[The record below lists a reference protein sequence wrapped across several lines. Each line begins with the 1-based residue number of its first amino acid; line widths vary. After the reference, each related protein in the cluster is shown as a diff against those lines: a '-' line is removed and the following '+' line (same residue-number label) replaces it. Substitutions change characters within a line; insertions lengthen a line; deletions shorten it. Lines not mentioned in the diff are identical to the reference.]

1 MVPFMVSLNA
11 RAGAILLAAW
21 VLAAA
26 SGCGY
31 TQKSLLSENIKSI
44 HVAPVKNEIDLSSEI
59 NDKSHFRVYRPG
71 LEVDITNAII
81 NQFIFDGHL
90 KVVSLEKANA
100 VVEAKL
106 VDYRRDPLRYS
117 NNEDIQEYRLS
128 VLVDVTVTQTADH
141 KILWHENL
149 VGETTFFLS
158 GSRAVSE
165 DEAAAKAVEDLA
177 RRVVEKTIEL
187 W

>member
-1 MVPFMVSLNA
+1 VSLNT
-11 RAGAILLAAW
+11 RAAAVLLGIL
-21 VLAAA
+21 VLCGA

-31 TQKSLLSENIKSI
+31 TQKSLLSENIKAI

-59 NDKSHFRVYRPG
+59 SDKKPFRVYRPG
-71 LEVDITNAII
+71 VEVDITNAII

-90 KVVSLEKANA
+90 KVAALEKANA
-100 VVEAKL
+100 VVEARL
-106 VDYRRDPLRYS
+106 VDYRRDPLQYS
-117 NNEDIQEYRLS
+117 NGNDIQEYRLS
-128 VLVDVTVTQTADH
+128 IVLDVTVTQTVDH
-141 KILWHENL
+141 KLLWHDSNL
-149 VGETTFFLS
+149 VGDTAFFLS

-165 DEAAAKAVEDLA
+165 DEATAKAVEDLA

>member
-1 MVPFMVSLNA
+1 MVSLNA
-11 RAGAILLAAW
+11 RAGALLLGTL
-21 VLAAA
+21 VFCGA

-59 NDKSHFRVYRPG
+59 NDKTPFRVYRPG
-71 LEVDITNAII
+71 VEVDITNAII

-90 KVVSLEKANA
+90 KVTALEKANA

-128 VLVDVTVTQTADH
+128 LIVDVTVTHVADH
-141 KILWHENL
+141 KILWRENL
-149 VGETTFFLS
+149 VGDTTFFLS

-165 DEAAAKAVEDLA
+165 DEAASKAVEDLA

>member
-1 MVPFMVSLNA
+1 MSLNA
-11 RAGAILLAAW
+11 RVGAVLLGTL
-21 VLAAA
+21 VLCGA

-59 NDKSHFRVYRPG
+59 TDKKSFRVYRPG
-71 LEVDITNAII
+71 VEVDITNAII

-90 KVVSLEKANA
+90 KVAALEKANA
-100 VVEAKL
+100 VVETRL

-117 NNEDIQEYRLS
+117 AGEDIQEYRLS
-128 VLVDVTVTQTADH
+128 VVVDVTVTQTIDH
-141 KILWHENL
+141 KVLWHENL
-149 VGETTFFLS
+149 VGDTTFFLS

-165 DEAAAKAVEDLA
+165 DEATAKAVEDLA

>member
-1 MVPFMVSLNA
+1 MVSLNA
-11 RAGAILLAAW
+11 RAAAFLLGTL
-21 VLAAA
+21 VFYGA

-31 TQKSLLSENIKSI
+31 TQKSLLSENIKAI

-59 NDKSHFRVYRPG
+59 NDKTPFRVYRPG
-71 LEVDITNAII
+71 VEVDITNAII

-90 KVVSLEKANA
+90 KVAALEKANA

-117 NNEDIQEYRLS
+117 NNEDIQEYRLN
-128 VLVDVTVTQTADH
+128 LIVDVTVTQTVDH
-141 KILWHENL
+141 RVLWRDANL
-149 VGETTFFLS
+149 VGDTTFFLS

-177 RRVVEKTIEL
+177 RRVVEKTIDL